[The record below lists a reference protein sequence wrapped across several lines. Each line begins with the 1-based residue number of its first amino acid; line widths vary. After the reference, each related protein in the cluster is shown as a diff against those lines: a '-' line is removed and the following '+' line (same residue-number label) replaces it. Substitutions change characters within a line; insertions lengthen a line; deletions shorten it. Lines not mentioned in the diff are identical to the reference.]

1 MRIDKLPSRANR
13 TSLDSSLTIVNIV
26 LLLIFFFLTT
36 GSLQN
41 SDSIAIALP
50 ETSELAL
57 DQLPKPLLAIAADGS
72 LTLNDEPI
80 APGTLAERTLDEA
93 VLHILAD
100 RGSSAAQ
107 ILETLADENLSA
119 IQIRLVTVHQIKG
132 QGE

>member
-1 MRIDKLPSRANR
+1 M
-13 TSLDSSLTIVNIV
+13 
-26 LLLIFFFLTT
+26 
-36 GSLQN
+36 
-41 SDSIAIALP
+41 
-50 ETSELAL
+50 
-57 DQLPKPLLAIAADGS
+57 
-72 LTLNDEPI
+72 NDESI
-80 APGTLAERTLDEA
+80 EPGTLAERTLDEA

>member
-50 ETSELAL
+50 ETSELAM
-57 DQLPKPLLAIAADGS
+57 
-72 LTLNDEPI
+72 
-80 APGTLAERTLDEA
+80 
-93 VLHILAD
+93 
-100 RGSSAAQ
+100 
-107 ILETLADENLSA
+107 LS
-119 IQIRLVTVHQIKG
+119 
-132 QGE
+132 EF